1 MYETGKANT
10 ISKENTY
17 VASTNT
23 IKGDKDMDI
32 EQKVVNT
39 IRGLAADTV
48 QKANSGHP
56 GAPMG
61 MAPLASAL
69 WFDVL
74 RHNSDD
80 SKWPNRDR
88 FVLSSGHASSLIYV
102 LLHLSGYGVTTE
114 DLKQFRQLD
123 SITPG
128 HPEYGK
134 TNGVEV
140 STGPLGQGVA
150 NAVGF
155 AIAETML
162 AEHFNRPGY
171 PVVDHRTYAICGD
184 GCMMEGISSEACS
197 LAGTLGLSKLTLIYD
212 DNEISIEGNTDI
224 AFREN
229 VGARFE
235 AYNWNVIRVADGN
248 DRAQVLAALQ
258 EAKNSDRPTLIIC
271 PTKIGFGC
279 PAKEGTPGAHGE
291 PLGVD
296 NVIATKK
303 NLGLPEE
310 PFAVDPEVYDW
321 CDHKMDRGIQDE
333 AEWQALFAKYR
344 EEYPELAEEW
354 DNWHNTE
361 LPLDIINNKE
371 LWKFEGK
378 MATRATSGE
387 MIQRLT
393 AILPN
398 LVGGSADLAPS
409 NKTNIKGGGD
419 YSAENRA
426 GRNLHFGVREH
437 AMAAIVN
444 GMVLHGGLRV
454 FCGTFFVFSD
464 YMKHAMRMAAIMK
477 LPVTYVLTHDSI
489 GVGEDG
495 ATHQPIEQLATLRA
509 MPGILTFR
517 PADGYETAAGWMTA
531 LSDGRP
537 TALVLT
543 RQNLPQYE
551 HKNDDVMR
559 GGYILADS
567 DKETPDVLLI
577 ASGSEVEQA
586 MEAKEML
593 RAEKIDAR
601 VVSMPCM
608 ERFLEQSDA
617 YKDRVL
623 PKKVRARV
631 AIEAGATQPWYRFVG
646 LDGAVIG
653 LDRYGD
659 SAPAGLLF
667 KKYEFTAMH
676 VVEMAKKVLGR

>member
-1 MYETGKANT
+1 M
-10 ISKENTY
+10 S
-17 VASTNT
+17 
-23 IKGDKDMDI
+23 I
-32 EQKVVNT
+32 EQKTVNT

-61 MAPLASAL
+61 MAPMASAL

-74 RHNSDD
+74 RHNPADPR
-80 SKWPNRDR
+80 WENRDR
-88 FVLSSGHASSLIYV
+88 FVLSSGHASSLLYV
-102 LLHLSGYGVTTE
+102 LLHLGGYGLSIE
-114 DLKQFRQLD
+114 DLKQFRQFG
-123 SITPG
+123 SRTPG

-134 TNGVEV
+134 TSGIEV
-140 STGPLGQGVA
+140 TTGPLGQGVA

-155 AIAETML
+155 AIAETFL
-162 AEHFNRPGY
+162 AEHFNRPGF

-184 GCMMEGISSEACS
+184 GCMMEGISSEAAS
-197 LAGTLGLSKLTLIYD
+197 LAGTLNLNKLTLLYD

-224 AFREN
+224 AFRED
-229 VGARFE
+229 VGARFA
-235 AYNWNVIRVADGN
+235 AYGWNVIRVADGN
-248 DRAQVLAALQ
+248 DRQQVLKAL
-258 EAKNSDRPTLIIC
+258 EKSRSSEHPTLIIC

-279 PAKEGTPGAHGE
+279 PAKEGTPSAHGE
-291 PLGVD
+291 PLGEE
-296 NVIATKK
+296 NVLATKRA
-303 NLGLPEE
+303 LGLPEE
-310 PFAVDPEVYDW
+310 PFTVDEDVYAWCAQKLSRGAVEENSWKQMMERY
-321 CDHKMDRGIQDE
+321 
-333 AEWQALFAKYR
+333 AA
-344 EEYPELAEEW
+344 EYPELAEEW
-354 DNWHNTE
+354 KQWHRFG
-361 LPLDIINNKE
+361 LDDKILNNKD

-378 MATRATSGE
+378 IATRATSGE
-387 MIQRLT
+387 MIQRLS
-393 AILPN
+393 ALLPN

-419 YSAENRA
+419 FGPENRS
-426 GRNLHFGVREH
+426 GRNFHFGVREH

-464 YMKHAMRMAAIMK
+464 YMKHAMRMAAIMG

-509 MPGILTFR
+509 TPGLLTFR
-517 PADGYETAAGWMTA
+517 PADGFETAAGWITA
-531 LSDGRP
+531 LSDSRP

-543 RQNLPQYE
+543 RQGLPQYE
-551 HKNDDVMR
+551 HANRDALK

-567 DKETPDVLLI
+567 EKAFPDVILI

-586 MEAKEML
+586 MGARELLKAQN
-593 RAEKIDAR
+593 IDAR

-608 ERFLEQSDA
+608 ELFLEQSAGYQDQ
-617 YKDRVL
+617 VL
-623 PKKVRARV
+623 PPSVRARV
-631 AIEAGATQPWYRFVG
+631 AIEAAATQPWYRFVG

-653 LDRYGD
+653 LDRFGD

-667 KKYEFTAMH
+667 KKYHFTAEH
-676 VVEMAKKVLGR
+676 VAEVAAGLISK